1 MNMMES
7 KEVYRIDIGDY
18 FIKNDTLYK
27 RIHET
32 FEADK
37 DEVCAINLNT
47 GKQTCIYML
56 DLVIP
61 VDIEYCITVKNA
73 QEAILKYIGSEDFL
87 KKLESCNTES
97 GFEAGAMWGMAI
109 AAMLID
115 TKCDKFINIKVKNN
129 ETLCN

>member
-1 MNMMES
+1 MIES
-7 KEVYRIDIGDY
+7 KEVYKIDIGDY
-18 FIKNDTLYK
+18 FIKKDTLYK
-27 RIHET
+27 RIND

-37 DEVCAINLNT
+37 DEICAINLNT
-47 GKQTCIYML
+47 GEHICIYML

-61 VDIEYCITVKNA
+61 VDIEYCITIKNA
-73 QEAILKYIGSEDFL
+73 QEAILKYIDSEDFL

-109 AAMLID
+109 AAMVID
-115 TKCDKFINIKVKNN
+115 TKCDKYINIKVKND